1 MYGFHIEI
9 DGPFDR
15 ALERVQAALKAEG
28 FGVLSDIDI
37 QKAMKEKLGK
47 DMPAYR
53 ILGACNPPLA
63 HQALQAD
70 ANIGLLLPCNVTVRE
85 GENGR
90 IVVGF
95 LDPQTMVQLT
105 GNEAVKAVA
114 DDAAARLLRAR
125 QALEAL
131 HR

>member
-1 MYGFHIEI
+1 MYGQHIEI
-9 DGPFDR
+9 DGPFDQ
-15 ALERVQAALKAEG
+15 ALQRVQEALKAEG

-47 DMPAYR
+47 DMPPYR

-105 GNEAVKAVA
+105 GNEAVRTVA
-114 DDAAARLLRAR
+114 DDAAARLQRAR
-125 QALEAL
+125 EAL
-131 HR
+131 QAR